1 MSVVITSAPGKV
13 VVTTREKT
21 SPAIT
26 VVRPTVQVDPGAA
39 ADLTIQR
46 EVTEVV
52 VPQSSRAVDLRM
64 GGFQGPAGED
74 GDKHYRHVQT
84 TPAQVWVIDHPLDKF
99 PAVSVV
105 DSAGEQVEGN
115 VLYTSQQQ
123 VVVSFTG
130 AFSGEAFLN

>member
-1 MSVVITSAPGKV
+1 MPVITASNNTRVVRVVDEQTVAAVEGGREN
-13 VVTTREKT
+13 VVTDDRRSVKITEQDTR
-21 SPAIT
+21 
-26 VVRPTVQVDPGAA
+26 TVQ
-39 ADLTIQR
+39 
-46 EVTEVV
+46 
-52 VPQSSRAVDLRM
+52 
-64 GGFQGPAGED
+64 GGGVGIQGPAGED
-74 GDKHYRHVQT
+74 GDKHYRHVQS